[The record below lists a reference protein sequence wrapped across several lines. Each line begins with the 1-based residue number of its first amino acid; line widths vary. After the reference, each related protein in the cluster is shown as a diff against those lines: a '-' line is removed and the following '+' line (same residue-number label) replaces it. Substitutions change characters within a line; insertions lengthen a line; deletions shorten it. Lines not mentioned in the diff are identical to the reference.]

1 MYTLGAR
8 ASRPPHLVV
17 PSSHCMGG
25 DGSTTTLPRGA
36 NLKPRAD
43 LKPRAGVQPRADL
56 KPRTSVRGARHV
68 SPGADFSPLPRPHPG
83 PQSGQ
88 ARPDPR
94 VRELPSAECIPLT
107 APRPSVPR
115 APIDRA
121 RRSTRG
127 QASRPPRFIVLRHG
141 LILTNGSAA
150 VPPWAPAMVLSLQRG
165 KTPTYE
171 KSMATRRPQSPR
183 ALPCDR
189 SRRYDR
195 A

>member
-1 MYTLGAR
+1 M
-8 ASRPPHLVV
+8 SRQ
-17 PSSHCMGG
+17 
-25 DGSTTTLPRGA
+25 A
-36 NLKPRAD
+36 
-43 LKPRAGVQPRADL
+43 
-56 KPRTSVRGARHV
+56 RTSVRSRVPIQALNPARRARIPV
-68 SPGADFSPLPRPHPG
+68 CGSC
-83 PQSGQ
+83 Q
-88 ARPDPR
+88 ARSVYR
-94 VRELPSAECIPLT
+94 S
-107 APRPSVPR
+107 PRPSVPR